1 MDVFLDNRQKKI
13 EVEEKILD
21 TLILVIKESLKVE
34 GLGEDYE
41 VSISFVDNEEI
52 KILNREYRGVD
63 SETDVLS
70 FPIDEDFIVPVP
82 LLGDIIISVE
92 KALEQSE
99 EYGHSL
105 ERELSYLTCH
115 SMLHLLGYDH
125 MIDSEKKLM
134 RDKEKIIMKNLGLF
148 KAEKGDINIWKEV

>member
-1 MDVFLDNRQKKI
+1 MDVFLDNRQEKI

-52 KILNREYRGVD
+52 KVLNRDYRGVD

-148 KAEKGDINIWKEV
+148 KSEKGDINIWKEV

>member
-148 KAEKGDINIWKEV
+148 KSEKGDINI

>member
-1 MDVFLDNRQKKI
+1 MEVFLDNRQAKI
-13 EVEEKILD
+13 EIDEKILD
-21 TLILVIKESLKVE
+21 TLILVVEESLKVE
-34 GLGEDYE
+34 GLDNNYE

-52 KILNREYRGVD
+52 RILNRDYRGID

-70 FPIDEDFIVPVP
+70 FPLDQDHLVPIA

-92 KALEQSE
+92 KALEQAK
-99 EYGHSL
+99 EYNNTL

-125 MIDSEKKLM
+125 MDQIEKKEM
-134 RDKEKIIMKNLGLF
+134 RKKEKKIMKNLALF
-148 KAEKGDINIWKEV
+148 KGEKEI